1 VIQRRNP
8 PGRSWSADLRED
20 PGMARD
26 LQSLL
31 DLIARRYKLV
41 SGILVTSAGDVRASN
56 GELTA
61 DLQALARAI
70 DPQVL
75 PRYFAN
81 GPYDAYGDI
90 VGTDLIALLMRERG
104 SSEQPSELSMVSDY
118 NVAKEMMEEVRAAVR
133 KLTGGAS

>member
-1 VIQRRNP
+1 LIQPRNP

-20 PGMARD
+20 PGTARD

-31 DLIARRYKLV
+31 DVIARRYKLV

-56 GELTA
+56 GQLTA

-90 VGTDLIALLMRERG
+90 VGADLIALLMRERG

-118 NVAKEMMEEVRAAVR
+118 NVAKEMMEEVRVAVR
-133 KLTGGAS
+133 KLTGGGS